1 MAITRFLQRL
11 QPPRPYDDLPQP
23 DSPLA
28 VIGDLHGRADL
39 LGLMLDRLAQHPR
52 ATELRLVFVGDVIDR
67 GPDSAGA
74 LSRLWALTSTPRPFA
89 SVTCLMGN
97 HERMLL
103 DFLADPVAHG
113 ARWLVSGGDAT
124 LASFGLSPER
134 PPRRAGTDP
143 AGTPPNP
150 AQTLQGL
157 RDGLAAALGPDLIDW
172 IAARPVL
179 WHEDRLAI
187 CHAGGDPSRALD
199 AQGEDALLWGHP
211 AFARKLRKDGLW
223 VAHGH
228 TIVSAPSAREGRIAV
243 DTGAWRSGRLSAA
256 VFGPGGVQFVSVQ
269 AL

>member
-11 QPPRPYDDLPQP
+11 QPPRSYDDLPQP
-23 DSPLA
+23 DIPVA

-39 LGLMLDRLAQHPR
+39 LDLMLDRLAQHPR
-52 ATELRLVFVGDVIDR
+52 AEALRLVFVGDLIDR
-67 GPDSAGA
+67 GPDSAGT
-74 LSRLWALTSTPRPFA
+74 LTRLQLLTQTPPPFA
-89 SVTCLMGN
+89 SVICLMGN

-124 LASFGLSPER
+124 LASFGISTDRPLRRDTAPKGEAATNPSEVLRELRNALAER
-134 PPRRAGTDP
+134 
-143 AGTPPNP
+143 
-150 AQTLQGL
+150 
-157 RDGLAAALGPDLIDW
+157 LGPELIGW
-172 IAARPVL
+172 ISACPTFWR
-179 WHEDRLAI
+179 EDRLAI
-187 CHAGGDPSRALD
+187 CHAGGDPTRKLED
-199 AQGEDALLWGHP
+199 QGEAGLLWGHS
-211 AFARKLRKDGLW
+211 AFLRKLRSDGLW

-256 VFGPGGVQFVSVQ
+256 VFGPGGLQFVSVQ